1 MLPEEIQFVW
11 TKKRRL
17 RPFDILYLAQR
28 YMPFI
33 DTVLITSIATLATR
47 PMDPDTCRVLVDIAA
62 WMDLIGIALTEVVLT
77 IRTWVLWKKDI
88 KLSFG
93 LPLFYICCWMPIFYG
108 LNQFLQSLIFIP
120 SPIPQVS
127 GCAYLGGQKI
137 FYICWVFLAV
147 YEVGMLILMFIPG
160 FRLCTSFFLCNAQCV
175 CTDGYTF

>member
-1 MLPEEIQFVW
+1 
-11 TKKRRL
+11 
-17 RPFDILYLAQR
+17 
-28 YMPFI
+28 MPFI
-33 DTVLITSIATLATR
+33 DTVLITSIATLATQ

-147 YEVGMLILMFIPG
+147 YEVGEILKA
-160 FRLCTSFFLCNAQCV
+160 NAN
-175 CTDGYTF
+175 

>member
-1 MLPEEIQFVW
+1 MEYDLLIFV
-11 TKKRRL
+11 L
-17 RPFDILYLAQR
+17 
-28 YMPFI
+28 
-33 DTVLITSIATLATR
+33 
-47 PMDPDTCRVLVDIAA
+47 
-62 WMDLIGIALTEVVLT
+62 VVLT

-160 FRLCTSFFLCNAQCV
+160 FRLFYLGHGSGLTKIVYRDGIIYYIFLVIWSAINAVASISLSGTSLETVLSTYQRVMHTVLTSRAILHIRSSSNEYIDSV
-175 CTDGYTF
+175 SLYE